1 MAKFFN
7 KTSLYLP
14 RLSLAALIIC
24 LVSGVVLAFQYR
36 PFGNVFQNVEEI
48 TTLVPYG
55 FFFRRLHYASGE
67 VFAILVLLHVADYFF
82 RSAYKR
88 QSFFDW
94 FQLGLGAALCFFI
107 LFTGFILQGGL
118 EGYFAGTILR
128 NLLELIPF
136 VGSAASHMVIG
147 RGHAF
152 YFLPYLYHCCFLPLG
167 LVFLLR
173 KHIRDW
179 LPDWGSMTVATMM
192 LFIYAL
198 AVPMPKALPPG
209 AETSFITGPWFF
221 LGVQEL
227 LRHFSPLWA
236 GLFLPAL
243 FAALFLSLPALSGVW
258 ARVARYTLLTGAGVY
273 AVLSVKLY
281 FF

>member
-1 MAKFFN
+1 MPSAFN
-7 KTSLYLP
+7 KASLYLP
-14 RLSLAALIIC
+14 RLSLAALILC

-67 VFAILVLLHVADYFF
+67 VFVILVLLHVADYFF

-128 NLLELIPF
+128 NLLELVPGI
-136 VGSAASHMVIG
+136 GSAASRMVIG
-147 RGHAF
+147 RGDAF
-152 YFLPYLYHCCFLPLG
+152 YFLPYLYHCYFLPLV

-179 LPDWGSMTVATMM
+179 LPDWGSMTAATAL

-209 AETSFITGPWFF
+209 AETSFIT
-221 LGVQEL
+221 
-227 LRHFSPLWA
+227 
-236 GLFLPAL
+236 
-243 FAALFLSLPALSGVW
+243 
-258 ARVARYTLLTGAGVY
+258 
-273 AVLSVKLY
+273 
-281 FF
+281 